1 MNELLPS
8 GLAFLRA
15 VDSFTE
21 GVKDPARALADEL
34 GLLTTTAGSLI
45 AAAKNWRKI
54 DAELERHVDKLSI
67 QKLQI
72 ISQAMNKT
80 TDPEGVREA
89 LVAYATRPT
98 DARREPTADE
108 LKRYAQ
114 TVVAGNKPKKP
125 RCSLLFSRH
134 EDATGTRYAQLAL
147 PSAHMDRFEA
157 LVRKWWPGDKEKEK
171 SPALK
176 NAIGLQRLLNA
187 TSGTDGDGRWDL
199 SIVPAF
205 IVSAPGTTY
214 VGDGKFVTTDG
225 DVLSGDDISDYHL
238 RDFGYVTIYDG
249 HGNIGC
255 HYLLENERLASK
267 EIRSALVMDQI
278 FCAADGCHELALYSQ
293 AHHSIAFK
301 DGGKTDAQ
309 NILLACKP
317 HNIYNDDDRYTTG
330 KQENG
335 WLGRDEHGRAGR
347 KPPHD
352 EHIRP
357 NVNYGVQYSGRSIA
371 LKQLGLE

>member
-21 GVKDPARALADEL
+21 GVKDPARALTDEL

-45 AAAKNWRKI
+45 AAAKNWREI
-54 DAELERHVDKLSI
+54 SAELERRVDKLSI
-67 QKLQI
+67 QRLQI

-147 PSAHMDRFEA
+147 PSTHMERFEA

-176 NAIGLQRLLNA
+176 NAIGLQRLLNV

-225 DVLSGDDISDYHL
+225 DVLSGNDIADYHL
-238 RDFGYVTIYDG
+238 RDFGYVTVYDG

-255 HYLLENERLASK
+255 HYLRKTNGSPARRFAPLSSWIKSFAPPTGVTNSRFTPKRTTPSPSK
-267 EIRSALVMDQI
+267 TVAKPTRRIYCSPANHTTSTTMT
-278 FCAADGCHELALYSQ
+278 
-293 AHHSIAFK
+293 IATPLG
-301 DGGKTDAQ
+301 DRKTDGSGATNTAEQ
-309 NILLACKP
+309 DANHP
-317 HNIYNDDDRYTTG
+317 TTSTSDPTSTTG
-330 KQENG
+330 CST
-335 WLGRDEHGRAGR
+335 R
-347 KPPHD
+347 
-352 EHIRP
+352 
-357 NVNYGVQYSGRSIA
+357 GVASH
-371 LKQLGLE
+371 